1 MAGVTVV
8 ITIQLFKV
16 AIYIERERFIGC
28 KRFIASETENF
39 MTCRVVGVGN
49 DVVRC
54 GVDH

>member
-8 ITIQLFKV
+8 ITNQLFKV
-16 AIYIERERFIGC
+16 AIYIKRERFIGC

-39 MTCRVVGVGN
+39 MTCRVDGVGN